1 MSAIQPSP
9 TLLAAPAVSQSRQRS
24 LIGAAISHGLLTV
37 LAALVA
43 QPQAAQATPVLAEG
57 QYLYGQTQQANVPG
71 QTYLL
76 LQVQQDRVVGAFYQ
90 PASAFDCVHG
100 AIGSSALELAVV
112 DSYEQTSSAYRL
124 ALRSEATLSAG
135 TSAAG
140 PVQVEGFYPI
150 ATLSQGDQAI
160 LQTCLADHPL

>member
-1 MSAIQPSP
+1 MAAIHPSP
-9 TLLAAPAVSQSRQRS
+9 ALFAASAAPQQRQRS
-24 LIGAAISHGLLTV
+24 LIGAAITHGLLTV

-90 PASAFDCVHG
+90 PNSAFDCVQG
-100 AIGSSALELAVV
+100 AVGSSALELAVV
-112 DSYEQTSSAYRL
+112 DSYEQTTHPYRL
-124 ALRSEATLSAG
+124 ALHSDATLTAG
-135 TSAAG
+135 VGAAG
-140 PVQVEGFYPI
+140 PVRIEGFHPI
-150 ATLSQGDQAI
+150 AALSQGDQAI
-160 LQTCLADHPL
+160 LQTCLADYPL